1 MTRRRRTVIF
11 GILFGYSSILIG
23 VARNVL
29 FVPIYLQSIPLPEYG
44 AWLATGGALAL
55 MLVSD
60 FGLAGVVTQ
69 KISAALG
76 GGDLSKLGSLAGS
89 ALVIGLVMAISLTA
103 FSFAFVPFLPG
114 LNSLG
119 ELQQRAVVQCF
130 VIAVVANAAGLVG
143 ATGVS
148 VIRSL
153 QNPIAAGCIVLVGD
167 LANVGVTLIGLFRG
181 AGLYA
186 IAGGLG
192 VRAAVLA
199 LAAPLTVAIICSH
212 ELGIRIRL
220 RWSSVRELLGDSS
233 RFFLSAIAMRI
244 QAQAN
249 VFFVNAILGPTS
261 AATYSL
267 TVRAHETVLMLTG
280 QINTALVPSVTHLFG
295 SGNAA
300 RFRTVLMRL
309 LLSLAG
315 FTALALSLTVVLNAS
330 FLKLWVGGVAFAG
343 QKVSILMGFA
353 LFVSSVGYVAYDA
366 LVAQGK
372 FKFVANAF
380 LATSLLQVVLL
391 VAFLHSGLWIAPT
404 ATLAAG
410 AVWGLVFWR
419 KVAIGIGATASE
431 SLGLLTE
438 IGRITVVSVVTIAGF
453 LRFYPPAATWPALI
467 AEGMLCIGVLAAGY
481 LFISFQIR
489 TIVREELSVT
499 LRALRPVRGT

>member
-1 MTRRRRTVIF
+1 VIF

-23 VARNVL
+23 IARNVL
-29 FVPIYLQSIPLPEYG
+29 FVPIYLQSIPLAEYG

-55 MLVSD
+55 MLIND
-60 FGLAGVVTQ
+60 FGLTGVVTQ

-89 ALVIGLVMAISLTA
+89 ALVIGLVMAIGLTA
-103 FSFAFVPFLPG
+103 LSLAFVPVLPG
-114 LNSLG
+114 LQSLG

-130 VIAVVANAAGLVG
+130 VIAVVANAAGIVG
-143 ATGVS
+143 ATAVS

-153 QNPIAAGCIVLVGD
+153 QNPVAAGCIVLLAD

-186 IAGGLG
+186 IAGGIA
-192 VRAAVLA
+192 VRAAILA
-199 LAAPLTVAIICSH
+199 LAAPLAVAIICSH
-212 ELGIRIRL
+212 ELGIRLRL
-220 RWSSVRELLGDSS
+220 RWPSVRELLGDSS

-244 QAQAN
+244 QSQAN

-300 RFRTVLMRL
+300 RFRAVLMRV

-315 FTALALSLTVVLNAS
+315 FTAFALSLTVVLNAG
-330 FLKLWVGGVAFAG
+330 FLKLWVGGIAFAG
-343 QKVSILMGFA
+343 QEVSILMGFA

-380 LATSLLQVVLL
+380 LATSVLQVALL
-391 VAFLHSGLWIAPT
+391 ITFLDHGLWLAPT
-404 ATLAAG
+404 ATLAA
-410 AVWGLVFWR
+410 AVVWGLVFWW
-419 KVAIGIGATASE
+419 KVALGIGATAAE
-431 SLGLLTE
+431 SRGLLSE
-438 IGRITVVSVVTIAGF
+438 LARITAVSAVTIAGF
-453 LRFYPPAATWPALI
+453 LYFYPPATTWPALI
-467 AEGMLCIGVLAAGY
+467 IEGALCIGVLLGGY
-481 LFISFQIR
+481 LIMSVKMR
-489 TIVREELSVT
+489 TIAREEITGT
-499 LRALRPVRGT
+499 LRALRPVRGM